1 MKTPESAKIAL
12 IEDEP
17 QMAEGIK
24 YNLELEGYMVRTA
37 ADGEEGLELVLDW
50 EPDLV
55 LLDLMLPKMSGLEVL
70 RELRKKNVWTPILV
84 LTALNREGDIV
95 AGLETGAD
103 DYVCKPFSLAELL
116 ARVRAVI
123 RRSRHAKAG
132 EQDLVV
138 LGGKTEVDFLRYEIR
153 RQGKRFP
160 LSRFEAEILRYLLSR
175 RGEVV
180 SREDLLRDVWGYK
193 ILPQT
198 RTVDNHIARIRKK
211 LEDKPEDPYWI
222 QTVHAIGYRFTPEAG
237 GLPGGEG

>member
-1 MKTPESAKIAL
+1 MNEQGAGKIAL

-17 QMAEGIK
+17 QMAEGIR
-24 YNLELEGYMVRTA
+24 YNLELEGYLVRTA
-37 ADGEEGLELVLDW
+37 PDGEAGLDLVLSWD
-50 EPDLV
+50 PDLV
-55 LLDLMLPKMSGLEVL
+55 LLDLMLPKMPGLDVL
-70 RELRKKNVWTPILV
+70 RELRKKNVWTPILI

-123 RRSRHAKAG
+123 RRSRHPKVG
-132 EQDLVV
+132 EKDVV
-138 LGGKTEVDFLRYEIR
+138 NLGGKTEVDFLRYEIR
-153 RQGKRFP
+153 RGGERFP
-160 LSRFEAEILRYLLSR
+160 LSRFEAEILRYLLAR

-211 LEDKPEDPYWI
+211 LEEKPEDPYWI
-222 QTVHAIGYRFTPEAG
+222 QTVHAIGYRFTPET
-237 GLPGGEG
+237 

>member
-1 MKTPESAKIAL
+1 MREQGAGKIAL
-12 IEDEP
+12 VEDEP

-24 YNLELEGYMVRTA
+24 HNLELEGYQVQIA
-37 ADGEEGLELVLDW
+37 QDGEAGLELVLSWD
-50 EPDLV
+50 PDLV
-55 LLDLMLPKMSGLEVL
+55 LLDLMLPKKSGLEVL
-70 RELRKKNVWTPILV
+70 RELRKKNIWTPILI

-116 ARVRAVI
+116 ARVRAII
-123 RRSRHAKAG
+123 RRSRHPKPG
-132 EQDLVV
+132 DQDLVV
-138 LGGKTEVDFLRYEIR
+138 LGGRTEVDFLRYEIR
-153 RQGKRFP
+153 REGSRFP

-211 LEDKPEDPYWI
+211 LEKRPEDPYWI
-222 QTVHAIGYRFTPEAG
+222 QTVHAIGYRLTPEG
-237 GLPGGEG
+237 

>member
-1 MKTPESAKIAL
+1 MREPVSGRIAL

-24 YNLELEGYMVRTA
+24 YNLEIEGYEVQVA
-37 ADGEEGLELVLDW
+37 PDGETGMELVLSWD
-50 EPDLV
+50 PDLV
-55 LLDLMLPKMSGLEVL
+55 LLDLMLPGKSGLEVL
-70 RELRKKNVWTPILV
+70 RELRRKNVWTPILV

-123 RRSRHAKAG
+123 RRSRQMKAG
-132 EQDLVV
+132 EKDVVV
-138 LGGKTEVDFLRYEIR
+138 LGGRTEVDFLRYEIR
-153 RQGKRFP
+153 RGGKRYH

-211 LEDKPEDPYWI
+211 LEERPETPRWI
-222 QTVHAIGYRFTPEAG
+222 QTVHAIGYCFASENPS
-237 GLPGGEG
+237 